1 MADVDQYKGT
11 TTVGMVCEDGV
22 VLASESRVTMGNFIS
37 SKEGKKIYQID
48 DLVGMTIAGGVGD
61 AQSLVRTITV
71 EAKLYKMRRGKP
83 MNVEAIATLLSNI
96 LNGNRYYPYF
106 VQLMIGGLDRTGP
119 SLYSL
124 DALGGQIEERLATS
138 QGSGSPLAFGVI
150 EDRYNEKMSIDDA
163 LDIAIRALSSAM
175 KRDSASGDQIH
186 IIKITRDGYVK
197 VGKDEIQER
206 KTKLGLET

>member
-1 MADVDQYKGT
+1 MANVDQYKGT
-11 TTVGMVCEDGV
+11 TTIGIVCKDGV

-83 MNVEAIATLLSNI
+83 MTVGAIATLLSNI
-96 LNGNRYYPYF
+96 LNSNRYYPYF
-106 VQLMIGGLDRTGP
+106 VQLMIGGVDENAA

-124 DALGGQIEERLATS
+124 DAVGGQIEERLATA
-138 QGSGSPLAFGVI
+138 QGSGSPMAFGVI
-150 EDRYNEKMSIDDA
+150 EDRYHETMAVNEGIDLA
-163 LDIAIRALSSAM
+163 VRALSSAI
-175 KRDSASGDQIH
+175 KRDAASGNEIRVVT
-186 IIKITRDGYVK
+186 ITKEGFTEVN
-197 VGKDEIQER
+197 KDEIEKR
-206 KTKLGLET
+206 KAALKV

>member
-1 MADVDQYKGT
+1 MTDVDQYKGT
-11 TTVGMVCEDGV
+11 TTIGMVCEDGV
-22 VLASESRVTMGNFIS
+22 ILASESRVTMGNFIS

-83 MNVEAIATLLSNI
+83 MTIEAIATLLSNI
-96 LNGNRYYPYF
+96 LNSNRYYPYF
-106 VQLMIGGLDRTGP
+106 VQLMVGGVDRTGAN
-119 SLYSL
+119 LYSI

-138 QGSGSPLAFGVI
+138 QGSGSPIAFGVI
-150 EDRYNEKMSIDDA
+150 EDRYDEKMSVDAA

-175 KRDSASGDQIH
+175 KRDSASGNIIH
-186 IIKITRDGYVK
+186 IIKITKDGYANVLEE
-197 VGKDEIQER
+197 EIKER
-206 KTKLGLET
+206 KTKLGLEN

>member
-11 TTVGMVCEDGV
+11 TTIGMVCKDGV

-83 MNVEAIATLLSNI
+83 MTIEAIATLLSNI

-106 VQLMIGGLDRTGP
+106 VQLMVGGVDRTG
-119 SLYSL
+119 SNLYSI

-138 QGSGSPLAFGVI
+138 QGSGSPIAFGVI
-150 EDRYNEKMSIDDA
+150 EDRYDEKLAIDEA
-163 LDIAIRALSSAM
+163 INIAIRALSSAM
-175 KRDSASGDQIH
+175 KRDSASGNQIH
-186 IIKITRDGYVK
+186 VIKITKEGYAK
-197 VGKDEIQER
+197 VLEEEIRER
-206 KTKLGLET
+206 KTKLGLEN

>member
-11 TTVGMVCEDGV
+11 TTVGMVCKDGV
-22 VLASESRVTMGNFIS
+22 VLASESRVTMGSFIS

-106 VQLMIGGLDRTGP
+106 VQLIIGGLDRTGP
-119 SLYSL
+119 SIYSL

-138 QGSGSPLAFGVI
+138 QGSGSPMVFGVI

-163 LDIAIRALSSAM
+163 LDIAIRAL
-175 KRDSASGDQIH
+175 
-186 IIKITRDGYVK
+186 VCN
-197 VGKDEIQER
+197 EER
-206 KTKLGLET
+206 FSFRQ

>member
-1 MADVDQYKGT
+1 MANVDQYKGT
-11 TTVGMVCEDGV
+11 TTIGIVCEDGV

-83 MNVEAIATLLSNI
+83 MTVGAIATLLSNI
-96 LNGNRYYPYF
+96 LNSNRYYPYF
-106 VQLMIGGLDRTGP
+106 VQLMIGGVDENDA

-124 DALGGQIEERLATS
+124 DAVGGQIEERLATA
-138 QGSGSPLAFGVI
+138 QGSGSPMAFGVI
-150 EDRYNEKMSIDDA
+150 EDRYHEKMPIKEGID
-163 LDIAIRALSSAM
+163 LAIRALSSAI
-175 KRDSASGDQIH
+175 KRDSASGNEMHVVTITKEGFTEVNKDDIEKRRAAL
-186 IIKITRDGYVK
+186 KI
-197 VGKDEIQER
+197 
-206 KTKLGLET
+206 

>member
-11 TTVGMVCEDGV
+11 TTVGMVCKDGV

-83 MNVEAIATLLSNI
+83 MTIEAIATLLSNI
-96 LNGNRYYPYF
+96 LNSNRYFPYF
-106 VQLMIGGLDRTGP
+106 VQLMVGGVDRIG
-119 SLYSL
+119 SNLYSI

-138 QGSGSPLAFGVI
+138 QGSGSPIAFGVI
-150 EDRYNEKMSIDDA
+150 EDRYDEKMSVDDA
-163 LDIAIRALSSAM
+163 IDIAIRSLSSAM
-175 KRDSASGDQIH
+175 KRDSASGNQIH
-186 IIKITRDGYVK
+186 IIKITKDGFASVLEE
-197 VGKDEIQER
+197 EIKER
-206 KTKLGLET
+206 KTKLGLEN

>member
-11 TTVGMVCEDGV
+11 TTIGMVCKDGV

-83 MNVEAIATLLSNI
+83 MTIEAIATLLSNI

-106 VQLMIGGLDRTGP
+106 VQLMLGGVDKTG
-119 SLYSL
+119 SNLYSI

-138 QGSGSPLAFGVI
+138 QGSGSPIAFGVI
-150 EDRYNEKMSIDDA
+150 EDRYDEKMAIDEA
-163 LDIAIRALSSAM
+163 IDIAIRALSSAM
-175 KRDSASGDQIH
+175 KRDSASGNQIH
-186 IIKITRDGYVK
+186 VIKITKEGYAK
-197 VGKDEIQER
+197 VLEEEIRER
-206 KTKLGLET
+206 KTKLGLEN

>member
-11 TTVGMVCEDGV
+11 TTIGMVCKDGV

-37 SKEGKKIYQID
+37 SKEGKKLYQID
-48 DLVGMTIAGGVGD
+48 DRVGMTIAGGVGD

-83 MNVEAIATLLSNI
+83 MTIEAIATLLSNI

-106 VQLMIGGLDRTGP
+106 VQLMVGGVDRTG
-119 SLYSL
+119 SNLYSI

-138 QGSGSPLAFGVI
+138 QGSGSPIAFGVI
-150 EDRYNEKMSIDDA
+150 EDRYDEKMSVDDA
-163 LDIAIRALSSAM
+163 IDIAIRSLSSAM
-175 KRDSASGDQIH
+175 KRDSASGNQIH
-186 IIKITRDGYVK
+186 VIKITKDGYAK
-197 VGKDEIQER
+197 VLEEEIKER
-206 KTKLGLET
+206 KTKLGLEN

>member
-11 TTVGMVCEDGV
+11 TTIGMVCKDGV

-83 MNVEAIATLLSNI
+83 MTIEAIATLLSNI

-106 VQLMIGGLDRTGP
+106 VQLMVGGVDRTG
-119 SLYSL
+119 SNLYSI

-138 QGSGSPLAFGVI
+138 QGSGSPIAFGVI
-150 EDRYNEKMSIDDA
+150 EDRYDEKMSVDDA
-163 LDIAIRALSSAM
+163 IDIAIRSLSSAM
-175 KRDSASGDQIH
+175 KRDSASGNQIH
-186 IIKITRDGYVK
+186 VIKITKDGYAK
-197 VGKDEIQER
+197 VLEEEIKQR
-206 KTKLGLET
+206 KTKLGLEN

>member
-11 TTVGMVCEDGV
+11 TTIGMVCKDGV

-83 MNVEAIATLLSNI
+83 MTIEAIATLLSNI

-106 VQLMIGGLDRTGP
+106 VQLMIGGVDRIG
-119 SLYSL
+119 SNLYSI

-138 QGSGSPLAFGVI
+138 QGSGSPIAFGVI
-150 EDRYNEKMSIDDA
+150 EDRYDEKMSVDDA
-163 LDIAIRALSSAM
+163 IDIAIRALSSAM
-175 KRDSASGDQIH
+175 KRDSASGNQILV
-186 IIKITRDGYVK
+186 IKITKDGYAK
-197 VGKDEIQER
+197 VLEEEIKER
-206 KTKLGLET
+206 KTKLGLKN